1 VSLGLRSP
9 GFLGSLALQ
18 ATGGTISSVT
28 FGGVL
33 YKVHTFTSS
42 GNFVIEAGQAPV
54 YSLVVSGG
62 GSAGSGWENPDG
74 PRYGG
79 GGGAGGWLLNG
90 SDDADV
96 TTNIPS
102 VRGPGTYAVTVG
114 GPGATSSAFGVTPSA
129 GGNGGSDVDGNGG
142 SGGSGGGGSSDF
154 GLGGSGVAGPPRQGF
169 NGANAAGGN
178 NAGGGGGAGGAG
190 SATGG
195 GIGKSFLGTNFA
207 VGGWHDTDP
216 TPLGSGGG
224 SRLNAPGVAGRAG
237 VAVFA
242 YRIG

>member
-1 VSLGLRSP
+1 MTLGLRSA
-9 GFLGSLALQ
+9 GFVGGLAFE
-18 ATGGTISSVT
+18 ATGGTISTVT
-28 FGGVL
+28 FDGRL
-33 YKVHTFTSS
+33 YRTHTFTSS
-42 GNFVIEAGQAPV
+42 GFFSIVRGQARV

-62 GSAGSGWENPDG
+62 GSGGSGWSNIDG

-90 SDDADV
+90 SDDANLL
-96 TTNIPS
+96 TNIPV
-102 VRGPGTYAVTVG
+102 VRGPGSSAVIVG

-129 GGNGGSDVDGNGG
+129 GGNGGSDVNGNAGG
-142 SGGSGGGGSSDF
+142 GGSGGGGSSDF

-169 NGANAAGGN
+169 NGGNASGGN

-195 GIGKSFLGTNFA
+195 GVGKSFLGTNYA
-207 VGGWHDTDP
+207 VGGWHNTDP

-224 SRLNAPGVAGRAG
+224 SRLNAAGVAGRSG
-237 VAVFA
+237 VVVFA
-242 YRIG
+242 YEIR